1 MGQTLVTTQLFK
13 TSRKTNVKMMML
25 KMMNPMGSMPSVPG
39 VGGDKEEE
47 PGLTREELQEQERIR
62 QEAIKQA
69 DRERRIRYKKQDEE
83 REVIRS
89 SLREKYQL
97 EKPANDEDYEDDEA
111 FGGAKK
117 TEEVEEDPLEEARRL
132 AEKKFADA
140 KAVIAAQEKCSL
152 Q

>member
-1 MGQTLVTTQLFK
+1 
-13 TSRKTNVKMMML
+13 MMML

-39 VGGDKEEE
+39 VGGDKEEDS
-47 PGLTREELQEQERIR
+47 GLTREELQEQEKLR
-62 QEAIKQA
+62 QESLKQVE
-69 DRERRIRYKKQDEE
+69 RERRMKYKKQDDE

-89 SLREKYQL
+89 SIRDKYQL
-97 EKPANDEDYEDDEA
+97 EKPVNDEDYEDEDEDDE
-111 FGGAKK
+111 GGAKK
-117 TEEVEEDPLEEARRL
+117 VEEIVEDPLEEARRL

>member
-1 MGQTLVTTQLFK
+1 
-13 TSRKTNVKMMML
+13 MMML

-39 VGGDKEEE
+39 VGGDKEEDS
-47 PGLTREELQEQERIR
+47 GLTREEQQEQEKLR
-62 QEAIKQA
+62 QESLKQVE
-69 DRERRIRYKKQDEE
+69 RERRMKYKKQDDE

-89 SLREKYQL
+89 SIRDKYQL
-97 EKPANDEDYEDDEA
+97 EKPANDEDCEDEDEDDEG
-111 FGGAKK
+111 FGGGAKK
-117 TEEVEEDPLEEARRL
+117 GEEVEEDPLEEARRL